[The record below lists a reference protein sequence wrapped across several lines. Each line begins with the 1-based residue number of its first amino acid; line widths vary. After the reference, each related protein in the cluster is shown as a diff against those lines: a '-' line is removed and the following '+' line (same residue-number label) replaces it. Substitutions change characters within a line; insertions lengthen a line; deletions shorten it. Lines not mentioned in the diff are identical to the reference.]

1 MNIERLV
8 PPPDSPAP
16 DARVPAVLVRVAV
29 AVVGAL
35 LSLVV
40 YGTTGWLAVGILF
53 SLLAAWAPEYLL
65 SWLLIVFLALGEL
78 GRHAALSWRLLVLLA
93 GVHLLHVLATLTLG
107 LPWRSWVQPSVFT
120 RPLLRFIAIQVPV
133 QLLAAVSLLLLAPN
147 DRGHRP
153 LTVAA
158 FSVIGA
164 IALGGLALLLLATR
178 GDSRAS

>member
-1 MNIERLV
+1 MNAERLL
-8 PPPDSPAP
+8 PPADSPAP
-16 DARVPAVLVRVAV
+16 DARVSAVLVRLAL

-35 LSLVV
+35 LSLLV
-40 YGTTGWLAVGILF
+40 YGASGWLAVGILF

-78 GRHAALSWRLLVLLA
+78 GHHAALSWRLLALVA
-93 GVHLLHVLATLTLG
+93 GVHLLHVLGTLTLG
-107 LPWRSWVQPSVFT
+107 LPWRSWVQPSVLT

-133 QLLAAVSLLLLAPN
+133 QLLAVASLLLLAPN
-147 DRGHRP
+147 DHGHRP

-164 IALGGLALLLLATR
+164 VALGGLALLLLGTR
-178 GDSRAS
+178 GDSRAA